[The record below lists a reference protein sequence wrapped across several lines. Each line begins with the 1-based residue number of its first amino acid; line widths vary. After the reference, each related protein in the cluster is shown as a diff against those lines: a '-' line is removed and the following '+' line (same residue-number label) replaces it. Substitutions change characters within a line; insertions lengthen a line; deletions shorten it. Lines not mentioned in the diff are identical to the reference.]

1 MFKWDY
7 VWRYL
12 PRVISAMPTT
22 LLIVA
27 VAMAAGLVI
36 GMLITFFRVEKVP
49 LLNQLSV
56 VFVSFIRG
64 TPILVQLFVVYYGL
78 PAVMKIFGINI
89 LRAEKILFVFL
100 TYALNSGAFLSE
112 NFRSAIMSVS
122 KSQWDAAA
130 SIGLNK
136 FQVYFRVIIPQS
148 VVVAIPAVG
157 TFLSQLL
164 QDTSLAFALGIID
177 IVGKINTMGASISH
191 VLEGYCVAAVLF
203 TALTFV
209 IERTFAFIEKKMR
222 TQNAPV

>member
-1 MFKWDY
+1 MFKWEY
-7 VWRYL
+7 VWRYV
-12 PRVISAMPTT
+12 PRVIAALPTT
-22 LLIVA
+22 LLIVG

-89 LRAEKILFVFL
+89 MRAEKILFVFL

-164 QDTSLAFALGIID
+164 QDTSLAFALGIVD